1 MFQVKLE
8 GLVQVPDLQR
18 AESSRV
24 LELYGCRILRLQ
36 GSMVQKLQSSRN
48 PRLQVS
54 TVSKLSE
61 LRVPGFQSR
70 NPLQFLVGSLAGTFP
85 DTLTKLADLV

>member
-1 MFQVKLE
+1 M
-8 GLVQVPDLQR
+8 QVPDSQR

-24 LELYGCRILRLQ
+24 LELHQGCRILRLQ

-54 TVSKLSE
+54 MVSE
-61 LRVPGFQSR
+61 LSNLGIPGFQSR
-70 NPLQFLVGSLAGTFP
+70 NPLLAPPLTVNSSRLVSDPKLCGSYPSQGI
-85 DTLTKLADLV
+85 